1 MFYLFLISNCYLI
14 YKLYKRYFKVN
25 LLIILG
31 FILLD
36 LIIIFFN
43 LYNTISNSIFFY
55 YILVLL
61 YLSFIIDIKEMWISD
76 LTIIG
81 ILLINILK
89 LIIDY
94 FIYNKQIVYEGVAF
108 IIIFI
113 VIIILIEIILTK
125 ELIGFG
131 DLKLFF
137 VLSINHN
144 FYDVIVLLFLS
155 SLIGIIYY
163 FIFKK
168 LNYFP
173 FGPAIIISFIVVE
186 SVKMLVD

>member
-1 MFYLFLISNCYLI
+1 
-14 YKLYKRYFKVN
+14 
-25 LLIILG
+25 
-31 FILLD
+31 
-36 LIIIFFN
+36 
-43 LYNTISNSIFFY
+43 
-55 YILVLL
+55 
-61 YLSFIIDIKEMWISD
+61 MWISD

-94 FIYNKQIVYEGVAF
+94 FIYNKQIVYEGVAL

-137 VLSINHN
+137 VLSINYN
-144 FYDVIVLLFLS
+144 FYDVIILLFLS
-155 SLIGIIYY
+155 
-163 FIFKK
+163 FAM
-168 LNYFP
+168 LNN
-173 FGPAIIISFIVVE
+173 
-186 SVKMLVD
+186 